1 MPLVVMIFEE
11 RASEKWRYALG
22 EQLRRHAN
30 SDGFVL
36 LTAVNFVYRNR
47 LMNFKCNM
55 ERVGMTDNFV
65 VAALDKRMYVWG
77 ILQKLVVRKTQRT
90 VQVMAATTL
99 NP

>member
-22 EQLRRHAN
+22 EQDAN

-55 ERVGMTDNFV
+55 ERVGMADNFV

-77 ILQKLVVRKTQRT
+77 ILQELVVRKTQRT